1 MAKTITAKRTRGNTV
16 WLTFNYHYTYYP
28 KIVGGGYDF
37 TQPKKGVQ
45 RFAIEMMGEHF
56 ANCSKLHLVGT
67 DMSVNHC
74 GKFSEDT
81 IVINLDGFVVNN
93 ASLLGNG
100 HELKQFVHCLYA
112 GIQMGKERLTVNNY

>member
-16 WLTFNYHYTYYP
+16 WLTFNYHYNYYP
-28 KIVGGGYDF
+28 KTTLSVLDCAI
-37 TQPKKGVQ
+37 PKRATQ
-45 RFAIEMMGEHF
+45 RFAVEMVGEHF
-56 ANCSKLHLVGT
+56 ANCSKLHLIGT

>member
-16 WLTFNYHYTYYP
+16 WLTFNYPYQVYTGMGYY
-28 KIVGGGYDF
+28 K
-37 TQPKKGVQ
+37 TEKQ

-67 DMSVNHC
+67 EMSVNHC

-93 ASLLGNG
+93 VSLLGKG
-100 HELKQFVHCLYA
+100 HELKQFVHSLYA